1 MLDTLKINHRAF
13 ISYKFFNSLF
23 TGISVGSIFI
33 IYTPLAPSVYSLG
46 GIVLATL
53 MLIVATFY
61 AKILNNHYFFRIS
74 LFVEIILLVMVVY
87 FLLFSYSYQTA
98 LMIYIGYQ
106 LSFVFGSYL
115 VRAETLAL
123 KKDKILTF
131 VDVAKQA
138 GYLIGLAI
146 SFSFYKVL
154 EYRFGIMDNQNQVY
168 NLHYLLVIVEV
179 LIIYLLV
186 NMYLVGMG
194 MSSPQ
199 EYIY

>member
-1 MLDTLKINHRAF
+1 MLYTLKINHRAF

-33 IYTPLAPSVYSLG
+33 IYTPLSPSVYSLG
-46 GIVLATL
+46 GIVLAAL
-53 MLIVATFY
+53 MLVVAMFY

-74 LFVEIILLVMVVY
+74 LFVELVLLAMVVY

-146 SFSFYKVL
+146 SFLFYKVL
-154 EYRFGIMDNQNQVY
+154 EYRFGIIDNQIQVY
-168 NLHYLLVIVEV
+168 NLHYLLVVVEV
-179 LIIYLLV
+179 LIIYLLAKSFSKV
-186 NMYLVGMG
+186 KANQ
-194 MSSPQ
+194 PF
-199 EYIY
+199 

>member
-33 IYTPLAPSVYSLG
+33 IYTPLSPSVYSLG
-46 GIVLATL
+46 GIVLAAL
-53 MLIVATFY
+53 MLVVAMFY

-74 LFVEIILLVMVVY
+74 LFVELVLLAMVVC
-87 FLLFSYSYQTA
+87 FLLFSYSHQTA

-146 SFSFYKVL
+146 SFLFYKVL
-154 EYRFGIMDNQNQVY
+154 EYRFGITDNQIQVY
-168 NLHYLLVIVEV
+168 NLHYLLVVVEV
-179 LIIYLLV
+179 LIICLLV
-186 NMYLVGMG
+186 KSFSKVKANK
-194 MSSPQ
+194 PF
-199 EYIY
+199 

>member
-33 IYTPLAPSVYSLG
+33 IYTPLSPSVYSLG
-46 GIVLATL
+46 GIVLAAL
-53 MLIVATFY
+53 MLVVAMFY

-74 LFVEIILLVMVVY
+74 LFVELVLLAMVVY

-98 LMIYIGYQ
+98 LMIYLGYQ

-146 SFSFYKVL
+146 SFLFYKVL
-154 EYRFGIMDNQNQVY
+154 EYRFGIIDNQLQVY
-168 NLHYLLVIVEV
+168 NLHYLLVVVEV

-186 NMYLVGMG
+186 KSFSKVKANQPL
-194 MSSPQ
+194 
-199 EYIY
+199 

>member
-33 IYTPLAPSVYSLG
+33 IYTPLSPSVYSLG
-46 GIVLATL
+46 GIVLAAL
-53 MLIVATFY
+53 MLVVAMFY

-74 LFVEIILLVMVVY
+74 LFVELVLLAMVVY

-146 SFSFYKVL
+146 SFLFYKVL
-154 EYRFGIMDNQNQVY
+154 EYRFGIIDNQLQVY
-168 NLHYLLVIVEV
+168 NLHYLLVVVEV

-186 NMYLVGMG
+186 KSFSKVKANQ
-194 MSSPQ
+194 PF
-199 EYIY
+199 

>member
-1 MLDTLKINHRAF
+1 MLDTLKINYRAF

-33 IYTPLAPSVYSLG
+33 IYTPLSPSVYSLG
-46 GIVLATL
+46 GIVLAAL
-53 MLIVATFY
+53 MLVVAMFY

-74 LFVEIILLVMVVY
+74 LFVELVLLVMVVY
-87 FLLFSYSYQTA
+87 FLLYSYSYQTA

-123 KKDKILTF
+123 KKDRILTF

-146 SFSFYKVL
+146 SFLFYTISF
-154 EYRFGIMDNQNQVY
+154 
-168 NLHYLLVIVEV
+168 
-179 LIIYLLV
+179 
-186 NMYLVGMG
+186 
-194 MSSPQ
+194 
-199 EYIY
+199 

>member
-33 IYTPLAPSVYSLG
+33 IYTPLSPSVYSLG
-46 GIVLATL
+46 GIVLAAL
-53 MLIVATFY
+53 MLVVAMFY

-74 LFVEIILLVMVVY
+74 LFVELVLLAMVVY

-146 SFSFYKVL
+146 SFLFYKVL
-154 EYRFGIMDNQNQVY
+154 EYRFGIIDNQLQVY
-168 NLHYLLVIVEV
+168 NLHYLLVVVEI

-186 NMYLVGMG
+186 KSFSKVKANQ
-194 MSSPQ
+194 PF
-199 EYIY
+199 

>member
-33 IYTPLAPSVYSLG
+33 IYTPLSPSVYSLG
-46 GIVLATL
+46 GIVLAAL
-53 MLIVATFY
+53 MLVVAMFY

-74 LFVEIILLVMVVY
+74 LFVELVLLAMVVY

-146 SFSFYKVL
+146 SFLFYKVL
-154 EYRFGIMDNQNQVY
+154 EYRFGIIDNQLQVY
-168 NLHYLLVIVEV
+168 NLHYLLVVVEV

-186 NMYLVGMG
+186 NSFSKVKANQ
-194 MSSPQ
+194 PF
-199 EYIY
+199 

>member
-33 IYTPLAPSVYSLG
+33 IYTPLTPSVYSLG
-46 GIVLATL
+46 GIVLAAL
-53 MLIVATFY
+53 MLVVAMFY

-74 LFVEIILLVMVVY
+74 LFVELVLLAMVVY

-146 SFSFYKVL
+146 SFLFYKVL

-186 NMYLVGMG
+186 KSFSKVKANQ
-194 MSSPQ
+194 PF
-199 EYIY
+199 

>member
-33 IYTPLAPSVYSLG
+33 IYTPLSPSVYSLG
-46 GIVLATL
+46 GIVLAAL
-53 MLIVATFY
+53 MLVVAMFY

-74 LFVEIILLVMVVY
+74 LFVELVLLAMVVY

-146 SFSFYKVL
+146 SFLFYKVL
-154 EYRFGIMDNQNQVY
+154 EYRFGIIDNQIQVY
-168 NLHYLLVIVEV
+168 NLHYLLVVVEV

-186 NMYLVGMG
+186 KSFSKVKANQ
-194 MSSPQ
+194 PF
-199 EYIY
+199 

>member
-33 IYTPLAPSVYSLG
+33 IYTPLSPSDYSLG
-46 GIVLATL
+46 GIVLAAL
-53 MLIVATFY
+53 MLVVAMFY

-74 LFVEIILLVMVVY
+74 LFVELVLLAMVVY
-87 FLLFSYSYQTA
+87 FLLSSYSYQTA

-146 SFSFYKVL
+146 SFLFYKVL
-154 EYRFGIMDNQNQVY
+154 EYRFGIIDNQLQVY
-168 NLHYLLVIVEV
+168 NLHYLLVVVEV

-186 NMYLVGMG
+186 KSFSKVKANQ
-194 MSSPQ
+194 PF
-199 EYIY
+199 

>member
-1 MLDTLKINHRAF
+1 
-13 ISYKFFNSLF
+13 
-23 TGISVGSIFI
+23 
-33 IYTPLAPSVYSLG
+33 
-46 GIVLATL
+46 
-53 MLIVATFY
+53 
-61 AKILNNHYFFRIS
+61 
-74 LFVEIILLVMVVY
+74 MVVY

-146 SFSFYKVL
+146 SFLFYKVL
-154 EYRFGIMDNQNQVY
+154 EYRFGIIDNQLQVY
-168 NLHYLLVIVEV
+168 NLHYLLVVVEI

-186 NMYLVGMG
+186 KSFSKVKANQ
-194 MSSPQ
+194 PF
-199 EYIY
+199 

>member
-33 IYTPLAPSVYSLG
+33 IYTPLSPSVYSLG
-46 GIVLATL
+46 GIVLAAL
-53 MLIVATFY
+53 MLVVAMFY

-74 LFVEIILLVMVVY
+74 LFVELVLLAMVVY

-146 SFSFYKVL
+146 SFLFYKVL
-154 EYRFGIMDNQNQVY
+154 EYRFGIIDNQLQVY
-168 NLHYLLVIVEV
+168 NLHYLLVVVEV

-186 NMYLVGMG
+186 KSFSKVKANQPL
-194 MSSPQ
+194 
-199 EYIY
+199 

>member
-138 GYLIGLAI
+138 GYLIVLAI
-146 SFSFYKVL
+146 SLLFYKVL
-154 EYRFGIMDNQNQVY
+154 EYLFDIIDNQLQVY
-168 NLHYLLVIVEV
+168 NLHYLLVVVEV

-186 NMYLVGMG
+186 KSFSKVKANQ
-194 MSSPQ
+194 PF
-199 EYIY
+199 

>member
-1 MLDTLKINHRAF
+1 MLYTLKINHRAF

-33 IYTPLAPSVYSLG
+33 IYTPLSPSVYSLG
-46 GIVLATL
+46 GIVLAAL
-53 MLIVATFY
+53 MLVVAMFY

-74 LFVEIILLVMVVY
+74 LFVELVLLAMVVC
-87 FLLFSYSYQTA
+87 FLLFSYSHQTA

-146 SFSFYKVL
+146 SFLFYKVL
-154 EYRFGIMDNQNQVY
+154 EYRFGIIDNQLQVY
-168 NLHYLLVIVEV
+168 NLHYLLVVVEV

-186 NMYLVGMG
+186 KSFSKVKANQ
-194 MSSPQ
+194 PF
-199 EYIY
+199 

>member
-33 IYTPLAPSVYSLG
+33 IYTPLSPSVYSLG
-46 GIVLATL
+46 GIVLAAL
-53 MLIVATFY
+53 MLVVAMFY

-74 LFVEIILLVMVVY
+74 LFVELVLLAMVVY

-146 SFSFYKVL
+146 SFLFYKVL
-154 EYRFGIMDNQNQVY
+154 EYRFGIIDNQIQVY
-168 NLHYLLVIVEV
+168 NLHYLLVVVEV
-179 LIIYLLV
+179 LIICLLV
-186 NMYLVGMG
+186 KSFSKVKANK
-194 MSSPQ
+194 PF
-199 EYIY
+199 

>member
-186 NMYLVGMG
+186 KSFSKVKAN
-194 MSSPQ
+194 
-199 EYIY
+199 

>member
-1 MLDTLKINHRAF
+1 MLDTLKINYRAF

-33 IYTPLAPSVYSLG
+33 IYTPLSPSVYSLG
-46 GIVLATL
+46 GIVLAAL
-53 MLIVATFY
+53 MLVVAMFY

-74 LFVEIILLVMVVY
+74 LFVELVLLVMVVY
-87 FLLFSYSYQTA
+87 FLLYSYSYQTA

-123 KKDKILTF
+123 KKDRILTF

-146 SFSFYKVL
+146 SFLFYKVL
-154 EYRFGIMDNQNQVY
+154 EYRFGIIDNQLQVY
-168 NLHYLLVIVEV
+168 NLHYILVLVEV

-186 NMYLVGMG
+186 KSFSKVKANQ
-194 MSSPQ
+194 PF
-199 EYIY
+199 

>member
-1 MLDTLKINHRAF
+1 MLYTLKINHRAF

-33 IYTPLAPSVYSLG
+33 IYTPLSPSVYSLG
-46 GIVLATL
+46 GIVLAAL
-53 MLIVATFY
+53 MLVVAMFY

-74 LFVEIILLVMVVY
+74 LFVELVLLAMVVY

-146 SFSFYKVL
+146 SFLFYKVL
-154 EYRFGIMDNQNQVY
+154 EYRFGIIDNQLQVY
-168 NLHYLLVIVEV
+168 NLHYLLVVVEV

-186 NMYLVGMG
+186 KSFSKVKANQ
-194 MSSPQ
+194 PF
-199 EYIY
+199 

>member
-33 IYTPLAPSVYSLG
+33 IYTPLSPSVYSLG
-46 GIVLATL
+46 GIVLAAL
-53 MLIVATFY
+53 MLVVAMFY

-74 LFVEIILLVMVVY
+74 LFVELVLLAMVVY

-146 SFSFYKVL
+146 SFLFYKVL
-154 EYRFGIMDNQNQVY
+154 EYRFGIIDNQLQVY
-168 NLHYLLVIVEV
+168 NLHYLLVVVEV
-179 LIIYLLV
+179 LIICLLV
-186 NMYLVGMG
+186 KSFSKVKANQ
-194 MSSPQ
+194 PF
-199 EYIY
+199 

>member
-33 IYTPLAPSVYSLG
+33 IYTPLSPSVYSLG
-46 GIVLATL
+46 GIVLAAL
-53 MLIVATFY
+53 MLVVAMFY

-74 LFVEIILLVMVVY
+74 LFVELVLLAMVVY

-98 LMIYIGYQ
+98 LMIYLGYQ

-146 SFSFYKVL
+146 SFLFYKVL
-154 EYRFGIMDNQNQVY
+154 EYRFGIIDNQLQVY
-168 NLHYLLVIVEV
+168 NLHYLLVVVEV

-186 NMYLVGMG
+186 KSFSKVKATQ
-194 MSSPQ
+194 SF
-199 EYIY
+199 

>member
-33 IYTPLAPSVYSLG
+33 IYTPLSPSVYSLG
-46 GIVLATL
+46 GIVLAAL
-53 MLIVATFY
+53 MLVIAMFY

-74 LFVEIILLVMVVY
+74 LFVELVLLAMVVY

-146 SFSFYKVL
+146 SFLFYKVL
-154 EYRFGIMDNQNQVY
+154 EYRFGIIDNQLQVY
-168 NLHYLLVIVEV
+168 NLHYLLVVVEV

-186 NMYLVGMG
+186 KSFSKVKANQ
-194 MSSPQ
+194 PF
-199 EYIY
+199 

>member
-33 IYTPLAPSVYSLG
+33 IYTPLSPSVYSLG
-46 GIVLATL
+46 GIVLAAL
-53 MLIVATFY
+53 MLVVAMFY

-74 LFVEIILLVMVVY
+74 LFVELVLLAMVVC
-87 FLLFSYSYQTA
+87 FLLFSYSHQTA

-146 SFSFYKVL
+146 SFLFYKVL
-154 EYRFGIMDNQNQVY
+154 EYRFGIIDNQIQVY
-168 NLHYLLVIVEV
+168 NLHYLLVVVEV
-179 LIIYLLV
+179 LIICLLV
-186 NMYLVGMG
+186 KSFSKVKANK
-194 MSSPQ
+194 PF
-199 EYIY
+199 

>member
-33 IYTPLAPSVYSLG
+33 IYTPLSPSVYSLG
-46 GIVLATL
+46 GIVLAAL
-53 MLIVATFY
+53 MLVVAMFY

-74 LFVEIILLVMVVY
+74 LFVELVLLVMVVY
-87 FLLFSYSYQTA
+87 FLLYSYSYQTA

-123 KKDKILTF
+123 KKDRILTF

-146 SFSFYKVL
+146 SFLFYKVL
-154 EYRFGIMDNQNQVY
+154 EYRFGIIDNQLQVY
-168 NLHYLLVIVEV
+168 NLHYILVLVEV

-186 NMYLVGMG
+186 KSFSKVKANQ
-194 MSSPQ
+194 PF
-199 EYIY
+199 

>member
-23 TGISVGSIFI
+23 TGISVRSIFI
-33 IYTPLAPSVYSLG
+33 IYTPLSPSVYSLG
-46 GIVLATL
+46 GIVLAAL
-53 MLIVATFY
+53 MLVVAMFY

-74 LFVEIILLVMVVY
+74 LFVELVLLAMVVY

-146 SFSFYKVL
+146 SFLFYKVL
-154 EYRFGIMDNQNQVY
+154 EYRFGIIDNQLQVY
-168 NLHYLLVIVEV
+168 NLHYLLVVVEV

-186 NMYLVGMG
+186 KSFSKVKANQPL
-194 MSSPQ
+194 
-199 EYIY
+199 

>member
-33 IYTPLAPSVYSLG
+33 IYTPLSPSVYSLG
-46 GIVLATL
+46 GIVLAAL
-53 MLIVATFY
+53 MLVVAMFY

-74 LFVEIILLVMVVY
+74 LFVELVLLAMVVY

-98 LMIYIGYQ
+98 LMIYLGYQ

-146 SFSFYKVL
+146 SFLFYKVL
-154 EYRFGIMDNQNQVY
+154 EYRFGIIDNQLQVY
-168 NLHYLLVIVEV
+168 NLHYLLVVVEV

-186 NMYLVGMG
+186 KSFSKVKANQ
-194 MSSPQ
+194 PF
-199 EYIY
+199 

>member
-33 IYTPLAPSVYSLG
+33 IYTPLSPSVYSLG
-46 GIVLATL
+46 GIVLAAL
-53 MLIVATFY
+53 MLVVAMFY

-74 LFVEIILLVMVVY
+74 LFVELVLLAMVVY

-146 SFSFYKVL
+146 SFLFYKVL
-154 EYRFGIMDNQNQVY
+154 EYRFGIIDNQLQVY
-168 NLHYLLVIVEV
+168 NLHYLLVVVEA

-186 NMYLVGMG
+186 KSFSKVKANQ
-194 MSSPQ
+194 PF
-199 EYIY
+199 

>member
-33 IYTPLAPSVYSLG
+33 IYTPLSPSVYSLG
-46 GIVLATL
+46 GIVLAAL
-53 MLIVATFY
+53 MLVVAMFY

-74 LFVEIILLVMVVY
+74 LFVELVLLAMVVY

-146 SFSFYKVL
+146 SFLFYKVL
-154 EYRFGIMDNQNQVY
+154 EYRFGIIDNQLQVY
-168 NLHYLLVIVEV
+168 NLHYLLVVVEV

-186 NMYLVGMG
+186 KSFSKVKTNQ
-194 MSSPQ
+194 PF
-199 EYIY
+199 

>member
-1 MLDTLKINHRAF
+1 MLDTLKINYRAF

-33 IYTPLAPSVYSLG
+33 IYTPLSPSVYSLG
-46 GIVLATL
+46 GIVLAAL
-53 MLIVATFY
+53 MLVVAMFY

-74 LFVEIILLVMVVY
+74 LFVELVLLVMVVY
-87 FLLFSYSYQTA
+87 FLLYSYSYQTA

-123 KKDKILTF
+123 KKDRILTF

-138 GYLIGLAI
+138 GYLIGLAN
-146 SFSFYKVL
+146 SFLFYKVL
-154 EYRFGIMDNQNQVY
+154 EYRFGIIDNQLQVY
-168 NLHYLLVIVEV
+168 NLHYILVLVEV

-186 NMYLVGMG
+186 KSFSKVKANQ
-194 MSSPQ
+194 PF
-199 EYIY
+199 

>member
-1 MLDTLKINHRAF
+1 MLDTLKINYRSF

-33 IYTPLAPSVYSLG
+33 IYTPLSPSVYSLG
-46 GIVLATL
+46 GIVLAAL
-53 MLIVATFY
+53 MLVVAMFY

-74 LFVEIILLVMVVY
+74 LFVELVLLVMVVY
-87 FLLFSYSYQTA
+87 FLLYSYSYQTA

-123 KKDKILTF
+123 KKDRILTF

-146 SFSFYKVL
+146 SFLFYKVL
-154 EYRFGIMDNQNQVY
+154 EYRFGIIDNQLQVY
-168 NLHYLLVIVEV
+168 NLHYILVLVEV

-186 NMYLVGMG
+186 KSFSKVKANQ
-194 MSSPQ
+194 PF
-199 EYIY
+199 

>member
-33 IYTPLAPSVYSLG
+33 IYTPLYPSVYSLG
-46 GIVLATL
+46 GIVLAAL
-53 MLIVATFY
+53 MLVVAMFY

-74 LFVEIILLVMVVY
+74 LFVELVLLAMVVY

-146 SFSFYKVL
+146 SFLFYKVL
-154 EYRFGIMDNQNQVY
+154 EYRFGIIDNQLQVY
-168 NLHYLLVIVEV
+168 NLHYLLVVVEV

-186 NMYLVGMG
+186 KSFSKVKANQ
-194 MSSPQ
+194 PF
-199 EYIY
+199 

>member
-33 IYTPLAPSVYSLG
+33 IYTPLSPSVYSLG
-46 GIVLATL
+46 GIVLAAL
-53 MLIVATFY
+53 MLVVAMFY

-74 LFVEIILLVMVVY
+74 LFVELVLLAMVVY

-146 SFSFYKVL
+146 SFLFYKVL
-154 EYRFGIMDNQNQVY
+154 EYQFGIIDNQLQVY
-168 NLHYLLVIVEV
+168 NLHYLLVVVEV

-186 NMYLVGMG
+186 KSFSKVKANQ
-194 MSSPQ
+194 PF
-199 EYIY
+199 

>member
-33 IYTPLAPSVYSLG
+33 IYTPLSPSVYSLG
-46 GIVLATL
+46 GIVLAAL
-53 MLIVATFY
+53 MLVVAMFY

-74 LFVEIILLVMVVY
+74 LFVELVLLAMVVY

-146 SFSFYKVL
+146 SFLFYKVL
-154 EYRFGIMDNQNQVY
+154 EYQFGIIDNQLQVY
-168 NLHYLLVIVEV
+168 NLHYLLVVVEV

-186 NMYLVGMG
+186 KSFSKVKATQ
-194 MSSPQ
+194 SF
-199 EYIY
+199 

>member
-33 IYTPLAPSVYSLG
+33 IYTPLSPSVYSLG
-46 GIVLATL
+46 GIFLAAL
-53 MLIVATFY
+53 MLVVAMFY

-74 LFVEIILLVMVVY
+74 LFVELVLLAMVVY

-146 SFSFYKVL
+146 SFLFYKVL
-154 EYRFGIMDNQNQVY
+154 EYRFGIIDNQLQVY
-168 NLHYLLVIVEV
+168 NLHYLLVVVEV

-186 NMYLVGMG
+186 KSFSKVKANQ
-194 MSSPQ
+194 PF
-199 EYIY
+199 

>member
-23 TGISVGSIFI
+23 TGISIGSIFI
-33 IYTPLAPSVYSLG
+33 IYTPLSPSVYSLG
-46 GIVLATL
+46 GIVLAAL
-53 MLIVATFY
+53 MLVVAMFY

-74 LFVEIILLVMVVY
+74 LFVELVLLAMVVY
-87 FLLFSYSYQTA
+87 FLLFSYSHQTA

-146 SFSFYKVL
+146 SFLFYKVL
-154 EYRFGIMDNQNQVY
+154 EYRFGIIDNQLQVY
-168 NLHYLLVIVEV
+168 NLHYLLVVVEV

-186 NMYLVGMG
+186 KSFSKVKANQ
-194 MSSPQ
+194 PF
-199 EYIY
+199 

>member
-33 IYTPLAPSVYSLG
+33 IYTPLSPSVYSLG
-46 GIVLATL
+46 GIVLAAL
-53 MLIVATFY
+53 MLVVAMFY

-74 LFVEIILLVMVVY
+74 LFVELVLLAMVVY
-87 FLLFSYSYQTA
+87 FLLFSYSHQTA

-146 SFSFYKVL
+146 SFLFYKVL
-154 EYRFGIMDNQNQVY
+154 EYRFGIIDNQLQVY
-168 NLHYLLVIVEV
+168 NLHYLLVVVEV

-186 NMYLVGMG
+186 KSFSKVKANQ
-194 MSSPQ
+194 PF
-199 EYIY
+199 